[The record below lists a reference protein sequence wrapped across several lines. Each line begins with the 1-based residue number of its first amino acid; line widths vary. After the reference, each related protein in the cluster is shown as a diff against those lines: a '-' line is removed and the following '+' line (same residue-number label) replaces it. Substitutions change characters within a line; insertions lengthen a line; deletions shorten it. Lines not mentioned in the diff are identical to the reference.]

1 MQLRQN
7 TNLQIEIDEIDGKI
21 DDVLKEMEETNC
33 NAAEGYKIFKKL
45 KELRINRREKQQE
58 LNCMY
63 ALTDYIDCEALA
75 DTYEGNLAEVE
86 DIMNVK
92 ENDDAMVVAENQA
105 VQKSADLFAS
115 TPPNMLY

>member
-1 MQLRQN
+1 M
-7 TNLQIEIDEIDGKI
+7 QIEIDEIDGKI

-33 NAAEGYKIFKKL
+33 NVAEGYKIFKKL

-75 DTYEGNLAEVE
+75 DTCEENLAEVE

-105 VQKSADLFAS
+105 V
-115 TPPNMLY
+115 